1 MNEIQHPDDD
11 SFDPVELPEAIR
23 ALAGE
28 YHAPPATPKA
38 ELWNRIQAARGDIA
52 RPAVAAGRVVAASAR
67 PIGRWMKWVT
77 GIAAILLAG
86 LGLGRLSM
94 TGSSNPAPASPTRGS
109 QTIYAT
115 AAVQHLSRAEVLLTT
130 LRLDPSTGVSLTGQ
144 ARDLL
149 SSTRLLLDS
158 KAAADPKLRRLL
170 EDLELILVQVAQ
182 LSDDRLDEELE
193 FITEGLAQ
201 RNVLPRIRTAIPAG
215 PVRL

>member
-1 MNEIQHPDDD
+1 MNEIHPPDDD
-11 SFDPVELPEAIR
+11 QFEPVELPEAIR
-23 ALAGE
+23 ALARE
-28 YHAPPATPKA
+28 YHAPPATPKT
-38 ELWNRIQAARGDIA
+38 ELWNRIQVARADGTK
-52 RPAVAAGRVVAASAR
+52 PVVATQHMATASAR
-67 PIGRWMKWVT
+67 PVGRWMAWVT

-86 LGLGRLSM
+86 IGLGRLSM
-94 TGSSNPAPASPTRGS
+94 VGSRNAAPAASTRGS
-109 QTIYAT
+109 DVVYAT
-115 AAVQHLSRAEVLLTT
+115 AMVQHLSRAEILLTT
-130 LRLDPSTGVSLTGQ
+130 LRLDPASGVGLTGQ

-158 KAAADPKLRRLL
+158 KAAVDPKLRRLL

-182 LSDDRLDEELE
+182 LSDDRLDEELG

>member
-1 MNEIQHPDDD
+1 MDVNEIQHPDDD

-67 PIGRWMKWVT
+67 PIGRGMKWGT

-109 QTIYAT
+109 QTLYAT

-170 EDLELILVQVAQ
+170 EDL
-182 LSDDRLDEELE
+182 
-193 FITEGLAQ
+193 
-201 RNVLPRIRTAIPAG
+201 
-215 PVRL
+215 

>member
-11 SFDPVELPEAIR
+11 QFDPVELPEAIR

-38 ELWNRIQAARGDIA
+38 ELWNRIQATRANSTKPVGATQQVATAAA
-52 RPAVAAGRVVAASAR
+52 RPA
-67 PIGRWMKWVT
+67 GRWMAWVT

-86 LGLGRLSM
+86 IGLGRLSL
-94 TGSSNPAPASPTRGS
+94 TGSREAAPATSTRGS
-109 QTIYAT
+109 ETLYAT
-115 AAVQHLSRAEVLLTT
+115 AAVQHLSRAEIFLTT
-130 LRLDPSTGVSLTGQ
+130 LRLDPKAGVSLTGQ

-182 LSDDRLDEELE
+182 LSDDRLDEELG

-201 RNVLPRIRTAIPAG
+201 RNVLSRIRTAIPAG

>member
-1 MNEIQHPDDD
+1 MNETQHPDDD
-11 SFDPVELPEAIR
+11 QFDPVELPEAIR
-23 ALAGE
+23 ALARE

-38 ELWNRIQAARGDIA
+38 ELWNRIQAARGDTA
-52 RPAVAAGRVVAASAR
+52 RPAVAAGRAVAASAR
-67 PIGRWMKWVT
+67 PIGGWMAWVT

-86 LGLGRLSM
+86 IGLGRLSM
-94 TGSSNPAPASPTRGS
+94 TGYRNPAPATFTRGS
-109 QTIYAT
+109 ETVYAT
-115 AAVQHLSRAEVLLTT
+115 AAVQHLSRAEVFLTT

-182 LSDDRLDEELE
+182 LSDDRLDEELG
-193 FITEGLAQ
+193 FIIEGLAQ
-201 RNVLPRIRTAIPAG
+201 RNVLPRIRSAIPAG